1 MAYSSKT
8 IFDVFDALIVIRDR
22 ATKNW
27 LHVQY
32 DNSTNKTIPLSFFSP
47 FYTYLGTPQTNTHKG
62 FLVTEYTPK
71 TGEQCYRVGSNEL
84 LETINPFLLEKMK
97 DPEFI
102 HIDKSS
108 QDQYILKFLQKLKKN

>member
-8 IFDVFDALIVIRDR
+8 IFDVFEALIVIRDR
-22 ATKNW
+22 VTKNW

-62 FLVTEYTPK
+62 FLVTEYTPH
-71 TGEQCYRVGSNEL
+71 TGEQCYRVDSNDLFEK
-84 LETINPFLLEKMK
+84 INPFLLEKMK

-108 QDQYILKFLQKLKKN
+108 QDQYIQKFLQKLKIK